1 AGRRASARSL
11 ASKWCIDTEYPKRGT
26 LYKRCDNAK
35 RPAVSIS
42 AKIIVAQTGA
52 KCAFNNGMIAGTAL
66 SAANAASRQPLYLIE
81 VACPAVGNLIYW
93 MWRDNDLLNVKP
105 FHREALPSGGQT
117 MNAVRSPHW
126 VRSVLAY
133 MAFGVLLTIA
143 VIVLS
148 VSARSDAAKDML
160 MVVLEDAARETSL
173 HHQ

>member
-1 AGRRASARSL
+1 MLGPIGVAGVAFMLLGVLLTIVLVALSVARSEPQQQVGADITEL
-11 ASKWCIDTEYPKRGT
+11 PEEARGKWCIDTEYPKGGT

-35 RPAVSIS
+35 GPAISIS

-105 FHREALPSGGQT
+105 FHREDLPSGGKQ
-117 MNAVRSPHW
+117 
-126 VRSVLAY
+126 
-133 MAFGVLLTIA
+133 
-143 VIVLS
+143 
-148 VSARSDAAKDML
+148 
-160 MVVLEDAARETSL
+160 
-173 HHQ
+173 